1 MAVQVY
7 ANGNDDS
14 EGTHMSVYVS
24 TLEGKY
30 DAELKWPFVGDVTIT
45 LLNQLED
52 KNHHTDRV
60 PFAAAD
66 DRTRTDPWGEHKSTP
81 HSALAHDPVKNTQY
95 LKDDTLY
102 FRVLVE
108 VDNHKPWLQ

>member
-1 MAVQVY
+1 MEVRVY
-7 ANGNDDS
+7 ANGCGEG
-14 EGTHMSVYVS
+14 EGTDLSVF
-24 TLEGKY
+24 TAITEGKY
-30 DAELKWPFVGDVTIT
+30 DAGLKWPFVGKVTIT

-52 KNHHTDRV
+52 KNHHTDIAS
-60 PFAAAD
+60 FTAAD
-66 DRTRTDPWGEHKSTP
+66 KRTRTDAWGKPQFIP